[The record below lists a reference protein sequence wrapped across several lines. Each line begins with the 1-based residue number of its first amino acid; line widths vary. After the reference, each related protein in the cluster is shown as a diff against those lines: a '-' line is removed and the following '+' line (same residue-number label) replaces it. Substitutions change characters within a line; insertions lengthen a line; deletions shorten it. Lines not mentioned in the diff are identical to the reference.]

1 MSTAK
6 QILKRLIEDI
16 PESEV
21 FEVIDYISYLK
32 VRREKEAFRELQKA
46 SESSLKFWDNDLDD
60 EVWNNV

>member
-6 QILKRLIEDI
+6 QFLKNIIEDI
-16 PESEV
+16 PENEV

-32 VRREKEAFRELQKA
+32 IRREKKAYRELQKA
-46 SESSLKFWDNDLDD
+46 SESSLEFWDNDIDD

>member
-6 QILKRLIEDI
+6 QFLKNLIEDI
-16 PESEV
+16 PENEV

-32 VRREKEAFRELQKA
+32 IRREKEAYRELQKA
-46 SESSLKFWDNDLDD
+46 SESSLKFWDNDIDD